1 MLTMLSLGDKDVLLA
16 TSRQG
21 FKFCTWFISSKMYR
35 STEHKNSKS
44 T

>member
-1 MLTMLSLGDKDVLLA
+1 MLTMLSLGDKDALLA
-16 TSRQG
+16 ASRQG